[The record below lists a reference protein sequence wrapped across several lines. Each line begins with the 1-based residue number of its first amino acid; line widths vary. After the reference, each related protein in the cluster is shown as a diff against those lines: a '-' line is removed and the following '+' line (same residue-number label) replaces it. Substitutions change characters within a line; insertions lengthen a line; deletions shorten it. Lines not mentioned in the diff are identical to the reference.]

1 MRQENMQVRQY
12 RRAYCGEKK
21 FLCKG
26 IYANATTH
34 FYEAIYC
41 GYTLLTAQATPSLRC
56 GGDKVWQVV
65 VSTCG
70 WRSSKTT

>member
-12 RRAYCGEKK
+12 RRAYCGEKSFFAK
-21 FLCKG
+21 VYMQMQRL
-26 IYANATTH
+26 I